1 MTIDLANACVGWE
14 MHIYTVAL
22 LIYIVCVYRREE
34 VQSCRVCKCTRSA
47 LCCIVSSEKSFVMQK
62 GFLARFGKITLF
74 LLI

>member
-22 LIYIVCVYRREE
+22 LICVYRREE
-34 VQSCRVCKCTRSA
+34 VQSCRVCKCTRRLRCAA
-47 LCCIVSSEKSFVMQK
+47 LFHRRRFSSCKK
-62 GFLARFGKITLF
+62 GFLARFAKIILF